1 MVSNKWLV
9 GAGTKALSLDMLTGL
24 VSGVIVGNAADGSG
38 ECGSGCDREQ
48 GCGREREREQEPECA
63 CECEQE
69 PECGC
74 ECESDQAC
82 EQKSEHEGKHECEKT
97 LVCID
102 SETLENPAEL
112 GFTKKENLDFPF
124 VRLEN
129 ISACAR
135 YAFEDPFV
143 VNAFVCS
150 ADDMSALNLAAAL
163 KLDAPFKQVFLVSD
177 KSGSLFS
184 RKISLAHIDGI
195 ISKEHFVQELLSC
208 HIKASAGSVEA
219 VATSVLVTEHD
230 IEPTDE
236 QEEQDVQI
244 AKPLPEQD
252 AQIAKPL
259 PEQNVQI
266 AKLPFEQAVQ
276 SDEIPL
282 EQNVQTTELS
292 LEQNTQGNKSP
303 EEQAPPCV
311 TDIVPLEVYAA
322 DALDSELPYEPLSC
336 LAYDQYCP
344 ELFESFLYDSPGEIT
359 LELEEPNITP
369 LFHQENAQQP
379 TSHAFY
385 LPVIGA
391 AGGTGKSTIAFLAAL
406 CSVRMGCKTL
416 LLDLDAQFGDMALFS
431 QEEQPLT
438 LNNLIED
445 PCRISQAEPAPEG
458 FYLIS
463 SCELPEQAE
472 ETAQAYAQVF
482 DSLAGSFDV
491 IISNGPVSWDDQ
503 HISLLER
510 AGKIFFV
517 LDQRTSSAR
526 AAQKAFDLCLRC
538 GLAASPFLFLLNKC
552 TRQSQLT
559 YLDITCAMQGAT
571 CKELPYGGRF
581 VGEYLESQQAGSLLD
596 EGNEFA
602 TSLLEIMAD
611 VLPGC
616 NVMKGVKQKTRS
628 PRLFFGKK
636 RRKGAE

>member
-38 ECGSGCDREQ
+38 ECGRGCEHEQ
-48 GCGREREREQEPECA
+48 GCGCGCEREQEPEY
-63 CECEQE
+63 
-69 PECGC
+69 GC

-82 EQKSEHEGKHECEKT
+82 EQKSEREGKHECEKT

-124 VRLEN
+124 VRLES

-259 PEQNVQI
+259 PEQNVQ
-266 AKLPFEQAVQ
+266 
-276 SDEIPL
+276 
-282 EQNVQTTELS
+282 TTELS
-292 LEQNTQGNKSP
+292 LEQNTQGNKLP

-344 ELFESFLYDSPGEIT
+344 ELFESFLYDSSGEIT

-369 LFHQENAQQP
+369 LLHQENAQQL

-445 PCRISQAEPAPEG
+445 PCRISQAEPTPEG

-503 HISLLER
+503 HVSLLER

>member
-24 VSGVIVGNAADGSG
+24 VPGIVVGAAAVGSG
-38 ECGSGCDREQ
+38 ERESGYGSERGCEQ
-48 GCGREREREQEPECA
+48 GCERERECEQEPERGCVREREREQEPEC
-63 CECEQE
+63 ER
-69 PECGC
+69 
-74 ECESDQAC
+74 ECESVQECA
-82 EQKSEHEGKHECEKT
+82 QKSEREGKHECEKT

-102 SETLENPAEL
+102 SETLQNPAEL

-124 VRLEN
+124 VHLES

-135 YAFEDPFV
+135 SAFEDPFV

-150 ADDMSALNLAAAL
+150 SDDMSALNLAAAL
-163 KLDAPFKQVFLVSD
+163 KFDAPFKQVFLVSD
-177 KSGSLFS
+177 KNGSLFS

-195 ISKEHFVQELLSC
+195 IPNERFVQELLSC
-208 HIKASAGSVEA
+208 HIKASVSNDNAGSAALEQALAAKHDAEPAEEQDAQEELEEQIVEPLLEQDTQI
-219 VATSVLVTEHD
+219 V
-230 IEPTDE
+230 EPSLE
-236 QEEQDVQI
+236 QAMWSAEPSLEQDVQI
-244 AKPLPEQD
+244 
-252 AQIAKPL
+252 
-259 PEQNVQI
+259 V
-266 AKLPFEQAVQ
+266 
-276 SDEIPL
+276 S
-282 EQNVQTTELS
+282 
-292 LEQNTQGNKSP
+292 SP

-322 DALDSELPYEPLSC
+322 DALDSDMTCDQEFC
-336 LAYDQYCP
+336 MAYDQGYL
-344 ELFESFLYDSPGEIT
+344 ELYESFLYDSSGEIT
-359 LELEEPNITP
+359 LELEEPCVP
-369 LFHQENAQQP
+369 SYLCQENATQP

-438 LNNLIED
+438 LNALIED
-445 PCRISQAEPAPEG
+445 PCSISQVEPAPEG
-458 FYLIS
+458 FYLVS
-463 SCELPEQAE
+463 SCELPEQTE
-472 ETAQAYAQVF
+472 EVAHTYAQVF
-482 DSLAGSFDV
+482 DSLAGNFDV

-503 HISLLER
+503 HVSLLER

-602 TSLLEIMAD
+602 TSLLEIMTD

-616 NVMKGVKQKTRS
+616 NVMKGVKQKSRS